1 MRLFRENISSETGE
15 GLGRGLD
22 PKRSSDLTK
31 IRSYSFSIH
40 VCISYSVVRV
50 YLNTLL
56 KNFTS

>member
-1 MRLFRENISSETGE
+1 MPIFSEIMSSETGE
-15 GLGRGLD
+15 GLDGGLD
-22 PKRSSDLTK
+22 PNRSSDLTE

-40 VCISYSVVRV
+40 VCISYSFAHV